1 MAEAFDPFALGT
13 GLATEMAGPVSE
25 AWFTFDNMYN
35 NGDTAILKLKIADP
49 IIGEQTL
56 LYPCG
61 DNWEPFENGQRV
73 RHNSGNARNFNH
85 QSGVGLLLA
94 AAADA
99 GLTDML
105 RDRGFT
111 PFEAKL
117 WEGLNLRFVNKEFT
131 YTDRKTKEERS
142 YSRMLPVGLNNGIN
156 PAPAAVEAEAEVEA
170 ATGAG
175 FDLSTIQPAT
185 RGKLKAVAAGC
196 TNNDEF
202 IEKVFT
208 ASFELSED
216 IENAVVNNADLFN
229 ALKG

>member
-13 GLATEMAGPVSE
+13 GLATEMAGTITES
-25 AWFTFDNMYN
+25 WFTFDNMYN

-61 DNWEPFENGQRV
+61 DNWEPFENGARV

-105 RDRGFT
+105 RDRGLT

-156 PAPAAVEAEAEVEA
+156 PAPAAAEAEVDA
-170 ATGAG
+170 STSTG

-185 RGKLKAVAAGC
+185 RGKLKALAAGC
-196 TNNDEF
+196 DDNDTF

>member
-1 MAEAFDPFALGT
+1 MAEAAFDPFALGT
-13 GLATEMAGPVSE
+13 GLATEMSGEITE

-35 NGDTAILKLKIADP
+35 AGNTAILKLKIADP
-49 IIGEQTL
+49 VIGEQTL

-61 DNWEPFENGQRV
+61 DNWEPYENGARV

-105 RDRGFT
+105 RDRGMT

-117 WEGLNLRFVNKEFT
+117 WEGLNLRFENKEFT

-142 YSRMLPVGLNNGIN
+142 YSRMLPTGLNNGSS
-156 PAPAAVEAEAEVEA
+156 PAPAAAVADAEV
-170 ATGAG
+170 ATGTG
-175 FDLSTIQPAT
+175 FDLSSIQPAT

-196 TNNDEF
+196 SNNDEF